1 MPKDANAHLNVP
13 EVPMSSASSESSIS
27 RVFQEKFVYP
37 KWVTKQKYKFY
48 EKLEDRLKKL
58 RYVHSRSAEH
68 YEKMNVYIF
77 GPSITI
83 TALSGIASF
92 LSTSDFIDA
101 DARNGLGVTVGV
113 LASISSMLQAVASAS
128 KYHAKI
134 ESHRS
139 AAEQFNTLL
148 TRLRFEMELP
158 NEENF
163 TDEIEK
169 QIIEIKNKCNF
180 FSPQFI
186 IDEYQVRQREKRMN
200 GEKRGSK
207 NKYRELSDYSMINS
221 DTVIDINTEEVVDGV
236 NMEIGSY
243 GRQDNSGSASVSG
256 QSGLGGS
263 GGDNG
268 GAENNAGESSAA
280 DNGSSV
286 V

>member
-1 MPKDANAHLNVP
+1 MPKENTLAVP
-13 EVPMSSASSESSIS
+13 VSNYSSESSIS
-27 RVFQEKFVYP
+27 RVFQEKYIYP
-37 KWVTKQKYKFY
+37 KWFTKQKYKFY

-68 YEKMNVYIF
+68 YEKMNIYVF

-92 LSTSDFIDA
+92 LSTSDFIETE
-101 DARNGLGVTVGV
+101 ARNGLGVTVGV
-113 LASISSMLQAVASAS
+113 LASISSMLQAIASSS

-139 AAEQFNTLL
+139 AAEQFNSLL

-169 QIIEIKNKCNF
+169 QILEIKNKCNF

-186 IDEYQVRQREKRMN
+186 IDEYQKRQHEKRIR

-207 NKYRELSDYSMINS
+207 NKFRELSEIGFENNH
-221 DTVIDINTEEVVDGV
+221 TVVDINEEEDNGL
-236 NMEIGSY
+236 NMSIGS
-243 GRQDNSGSASVSG
+243 SGSSG
-256 QSGLGGS
+256 SKILDQSGLNKS
-263 GGDNG
+263 ENDSSPKDN
-268 GAENNAGESSAA
+268 NS
-280 DNGSSV
+280 SSV
-286 V
+286 

>member
-1 MPKDANAHLNVP
+1 MPKENSISVP
-13 EVPMSSASSESSIS
+13 VSNYSSESSIS
-27 RVFQEKFVYP
+27 RVFQEKYIYP
-37 KWVTKQKYKFY
+37 KWFTKQKYKFY

-68 YEKMNVYIF
+68 YEKMNIYVF

-92 LSTSDFIDA
+92 LSTSDFIDPG
-101 DARNGLGVTVGV
+101 ARNGLGVTVGV
-113 LASISSMLQAVASAS
+113 LASISSMLQAIASAS

-139 AAEQFNTLL
+139 AAEQFNSLL

-169 QIIEIKNKCNF
+169 QILEIKNKCNF

-186 IDEYQVRQREKRMN
+186 IDEYQKRQHDKRIR

-207 NKYRELSDYSMINS
+207 NKFRELSELRFENDSTVVEIN
-221 DTVIDINTEEVVDGV
+221 EEVTEGLSM
-236 NMEIGSY
+236 NIGS
-243 GRQDNSGSASVSG
+243 SGSSGDKVSD
-256 QSGLGGS
+256 QSGLDES
-263 GGDNG
+263 ENDNSTG
-268 GAENNAGESSAA
+268 NDNA
-280 DNGSSV
+280 SV

>member
-1 MPKDANAHLNVP
+1 MIQNMPKESYTNLNVP

-27 RVFQEKFVYP
+27 RVFQERFIYP
-37 KWVTKQKYKFY
+37 KWFTKQKYKFY

-68 YEKMNVYIF
+68 YEKMNFYIF
-77 GPSITI
+77 GPSISI

-92 LSTSDFIDA
+92 LSTSDFIDQ
-101 DARNGLGVTVGV
+101 DARNGLGVAVGV
-113 LASISSMLQAVASAS
+113 LASISSMLQALASAS

-163 TDEIEK
+163 TEEMEK
-169 QIIEIKNKCNF
+169 QVIDVKNKCNF
-180 FSPQFI
+180 FPPQFI
-186 IDEYQVRQREKRMN
+186 IDEYQARKHDKALNGDKKKKR
-200 GEKRGSK
+200 
-207 NKYRELSDYSMINS
+207 NKYRELSDYSLVNT
-221 DTVIDINTEEVVDGV
+221 DTVIDINTEEVVDGISM
-236 NMEIGSY
+236 NIGNP
-243 GRQDNSGSASVSG
+243 GRQDNSVSG
-256 QSGLGGS
+256 QSGLNGS
-263 GGDNG
+263 K
-268 GAENNAGESSAA
+268 GAENNDGESLAA
-280 DNGSSV
+280 DNDSSV

>member
-1 MPKDANAHLNVP
+1 
-13 EVPMSSASSESSIS
+13 
-27 RVFQEKFVYP
+27 
-37 KWVTKQKYKFY
+37 
-48 EKLEDRLKKL
+48 
-58 RYVHSRSAEH
+58 
-68 YEKMNVYIF
+68 MN
-77 GPSITI
+77 
-83 TALSGIASF
+83 
-92 LSTSDFIDA
+92 
-101 DARNGLGVTVGV
+101 ARNGLGVTVGV

-163 TDEIEK
+163 TEEIEK
-169 QIIEIKNKCNF
+169 QVIEVKNKCNF
-180 FSPQFI
+180 FPPQFI
-186 IDEYQVRQREKRMN
+186 IDEYQTRKHSKLLN
-200 GEKRGSK
+200 GEKRKSR
-207 NKYRELSDYSMINS
+207 NKYRELSDYNMVNR

-236 NMEIGSY
+236 SMKIGSY
-243 GRQDNSGSASVSG
+243 GNPGRQDNSGSASVSG

-280 DNGSSV
+280 DNDSSV